1 MRIFLGQ
8 FRSILIWILNAGGA
22 IGKLMG
28 VRNKMQIERIFSRNG
43 LEHAGKVLVQTVKHF
58 TVDNGPQWAA
68 AIAYYTLLSIF
79 PLLLAAIAIAAYFV
93 DRQWALEQGSQLVA
107 GLVPSGSQFLRE
119 VIEDIIETRGQV
131 GTVSMLVL
139 IWSGSRVFGVITKA
153 LNIAYHVS
161 EPYGFF
167 KRTLVELLMTF
178 TIGILFVL
186 ALGSRLVISF
196 IEGLIEIPFLQ
207 EHGFY
212 QFLSYAIPAV
222 LVLLS
227 LFLTYQYV
235 PRRRVAWWAALAG
248 ALLFTVLFLIAQPL
262 FTRYIETFA
271 NYSLVYGP
279 LAIVITLVLWIWI
292 SANLLILGGEL
303 ASHIQDLVV
312 EEKSEKEVEKQHE
325 ERDPTGP
332 KHESS
337 GR

>member
-1 MRIFLGQ
+1 
-8 FRSILIWILNAGGA
+8 
-22 IGKLMG
+22 
-28 VRNKMQIERIFSRNG
+28 MQIERVFSCNG
-43 LEHAGKVLVQTVKHF
+43 LELAGKVLVQTVRHF
-58 TVDNGPQWAA
+58 TKDNGPQWAA

-79 PLLLAAIAIAAYFV
+79 PFLLAAIAIAAYFV
-93 DRQWALEQGSQLVA
+93 DRQWALEQGSQIVG
-107 GLVPSGSQFLRE
+107 GLVPNGTQFLRE
-119 VIEDIIETRGQV
+119 IIEDIIETRGQA
-131 GTVSMLVL
+131 GILSILFL

-161 EPYGFF
+161 EPYSFL

-186 ALGSRLVISF
+186 ALGSRLVMSF

-207 EHGFY
+207 EHIFY
-212 QFLSYAIPAV
+212 QFLSYAIPAM

-292 SANLLILGGEL
+292 LANLLLLGGEL
-303 ASHIQDLVV
+303 ASHIQDMVV
-312 EEKSEKEVEKQHE
+312 EEKSEKEVGKQHG

-332 KHESS
+332 KHEAS